1 MTNQAY
7 VAVRVSLWGG
17 PFDGSEYSV
26 QCFSGRPPS
35 LINLRAPSLPAHFL
49 SEDGPSEAGPSPVLT
64 YRRSVGEASANGLP
78 VYRLD

>member
-17 PFDGSEYSV
+17 PFDGSEYSI
-26 QCFSGRPPS
+26 QCFSGRPPM
-35 LINLRAPSLPAHFL
+35 LINLRAPSLPAQFL
-49 SEDGPSEAGPSPVLT
+49 SDDGPSDAEPPPVLT
-64 YRRSVGEASANGLP
+64 YRRIVGQASADGLP